1 MISKSTAIKFQYVI
15 LLRITA
21 DLWLMNNFPLRLLLF
36 QALMD
41 FQYLDST
48 GRDQGI
54 NVRKKSQTLMAL
66 VNDKEKIREARQ
78 KAVENRDK

>member
-1 MISKSTAIKFQYVI
+1 
-15 LLRITA
+15 
-21 DLWLMNNFPLRLLLF
+21 
-36 QALMD
+36 MD

-54 NVRKKSQTLMAL
+54 NVRKKSQTLMSL